1 MLYSPGP
8 GDCLIFAPLSRWS
21 HTAAEDLLTV
31 DDIDGLCDPGP
42 GEIFEVAYFSKY
54 VVLYSFPK
62 IDFFELYYLND
73 ELKLSELL
81 NVFLFYRDFKSF

>member
-31 DDIDGLCDPGP
+31 DDIEGLCDPGP
-42 GEIFEVAYFSKY
+42 GEIFEVAYFSK
-54 VVLYSFPK
+54 
-62 IDFFELYYLND
+62 
-73 ELKLSELL
+73 
-81 NVFLFYRDFKSF
+81 